1 MNILFEQIF
10 ARSFDAKRK
19 FERNIR
25 IYIKQMAVVQLEKWK
40 VNLLMAL

>member
-19 FERNIR
+19 FERNNR
-25 IYIKQMAVVQLEKWK
+25 IYIKIDGDGGCSTREVES
-40 VNLLMAL
+40 